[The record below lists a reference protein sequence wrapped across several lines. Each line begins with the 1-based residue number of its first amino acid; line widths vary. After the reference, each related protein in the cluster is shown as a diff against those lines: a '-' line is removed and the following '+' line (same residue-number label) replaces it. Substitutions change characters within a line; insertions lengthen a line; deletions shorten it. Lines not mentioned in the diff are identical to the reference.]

1 MKIDAPSQLPED
13 LQRGVF
19 LTTIDTIYNW
29 GRTKSM
35 WPMAFGLACCAIEF
49 MAMMASR
56 FDLSR
61 FGMEIIRASPRQA
74 DLMFVSGT
82 VTKKMVPNIVRLYD
96 QMAEPK
102 YVMAV
107 GACATSGGP
116 FKEGY
121 NVVSGIDKYIPVDVY
136 VTGCPPTPEAILYGA
151 MRIHDQVMK
160 QSIKTVPW
168 YRKDQRNE
176 PSAMPV
182 LGPDLYNPQDY
193 AALKKAIETA
203 QQASGSAVE
212 EPQDPA

>member
-1 MKIDAPSQLPED
+1 
-13 LQRGVF
+13 
-19 LTTIDTIYNW
+19 
-29 GRTKSM
+29 
-35 WPMAFGLACCAIEF
+35 
-49 MAMMASR
+49 
-56 FDLSR
+56 
-61 FGMEIIRASPRQA
+61 MEIIRASPRQA

-212 EPQDPA
+212 EPQDPV